1 MKFLLSFLFTGFI
14 SAVLNGQT
22 YTLESPLDNAVS
34 ETSGLLF
41 INNTLITHNDSANS
55 NQLFEIDL
63 TTGNVSRVVT
73 VINASNADWEDLTH
87 DETYIY
93 IGDFGNFDATRTN
106 LRVYRIAKSDY
117 FSSTDVTADV
127 INFSYSEQTDFSV
140 QEFSTNFDAEALVHI
155 DNSLFIFTKNWADGN
170 TNIYELPKTP
180 GTYSLSIIDVV
191 NSQGLVTGATKSMD
205 GSKIVLCG
213 YDGLGPFVIE
223 LSNFSAGLFSNGT
236 VIKTNIAPPTG
247 YSFQTEGITPIS
259 TSDYFVSAEAANG
272 DPQGL
277 YSINLSTLSNEKVDY
292 GLVKVFP
299 NPAKNI
305 VEISSD
311 NYFSKIYS
319 LTGQLVKSYDSRVLD
334 ISEIS
339 NGFYVMKLIEKTNP
353 SNILSQQLIIA
364 R

>member
-1 MKFLLSFLFTGFI
+1 MKLFLSFLFTGCI
-14 SAVLNGQT
+14 SIFLNGQT
-22 YTLESPLDNAVS
+22 YTLESALDDTVS

-41 INNTLITHNDSANS
+41 VNNTLITHNDSANS

-63 TTGNVSRVVT
+63 TTGDISRVVT

-117 FSSTDVTADV
+117 FSSTEVTADV
-127 INFSYSEQTDFSV
+127 ISFSYNEQTDFTV
-140 QEFSTNFDAEALVHI
+140 QEFTTNFDAEALLHL
-155 DNSLFIFTKNWADGN
+155 DNNLFIFTKNWADGN
-170 TNIYELPKTP
+170 TNVYELPKTP

-191 NSQGLVTGATKSMD
+191 NSQGLVTGATGSID

-213 YDGLGPFVIE
+213 YDGSGPFLIE
-223 LSNFSAGLFSNGT
+223 LSNFSAGFFSNGT
-236 VIKTNIAPPTG
+236 VIKTTISPPTG

-259 TSDYFVSAEAANG
+259 TNDFFVSAEAANG

-277 YSINLSTLSNEKVDY
+277 YRINLSTLGNDNADY
-292 GLVKVFP
+292 DVVKVFP

-305 VEISSD
+305 AEISSD
-311 NYFSKIYS
+311 NYFSRIYTLS
-319 LTGQLVKSYDSRVLD
+319 GQLMKSYDSRVLD

-339 NGFYVMKLIEKTNP
+339 NGFYVMKLIDKTNP
-353 SNILSQQLIIA
+353 NNILSKPLIIA